1 MIQKKANGKESFP
14 FSKRQ
19 MSLIIILLG
28 FLLLLVLIWL
38 WYDLKLKALNYGIKA
53 TPENSF
59 IQTK

>member
-1 MIQKKANGKESFP
+1 MMFTLAQDAGLVVLAVIGAFV
-14 FSKRQ
+14 
-19 MSLIIILLG
+19 
-28 FLLLLVLIWL
+28 LLVLIWL